1 MGPLAGYRILE
12 LAGIGPGPMCAMLLA
27 DMGATVLRLDRR
39 VAADDLGIVRPER
52 FHVINRG
59 RRSAAIDLKPPDG
72 VALVLDTVGRADALV
87 AGFRPGTMARLVLG
101 PRPFPQRTPRSASRP
116 TTGQAHF

>member
-1 MGPLAGYRILE
+1 MIRRPPRSTRTDTLFPYTTLFRSPLAGYRILE

-39 VAADDLGIVRPER
+39 VAADDPGIVRPER

-59 RRSAAIDLKPPDG
+59 RRTAANDRSDERR
-72 VALVLDTVGRADALV
+72 VGKEGASTCRS
-87 AGFRPGTMARLVLG
+87 PGSPYDEKKQLSTCLN
-101 PRPFPQRTPRSASRP
+101 Q
-116 TTGQAHF
+116 